1 MNRTIDTKGA
11 TDTAAGHKSFKIQ
24 KHLITY
30 EPDQQIGDERFPC
43 LHLCLFFFIPLEKST
58 QPSLT
63 HKNLKRK
70 NDRLFLLIRTLACYC
85 CPAVIVADELRS

>member
-11 TDTAAGHKSFKIQ
+11 SDTAAGHKSFKIQ

-30 EPDQQIGDERFPC
+30 EPDQQIRDERFPC

-58 QPSLT
+58 QPSLSHT
-63 HKNLKRK
+63 HESK
-70 NDRLFLLIRTLACYC
+70 
-85 CPAVIVADELRS
+85 EEE